1 MSIRVLIADDQD
13 LVRGALKVL
22 LNLEPD
28 IDVVAEVGNG
38 TEVAAAV
45 KKHNIDVALLDI
57 EMPMMSGIEAAATL
71 TDTDCAVIIVTTFD
85 RPGYF
90 QRALD
95 AGVSG
100 YVVKDTP
107 PDELATAVRR
117 VHHGLR
123 VFDNHLV
130 EEAQRAGNNPLT
142 PREIE
147 ICNAA
152 KDHASVAQ
160 IANRIFLSEGTV
172 RNHLSNVMAKTGAR
186 NYHEAVHAAIT
197 KGWL

>member
-130 EEAQRAGNNPLT
+130 EEVQRAGNNPLT

>member
-28 IDVVAEVGNG
+28 IKVVAELGSGVG
-38 TEVAAAV
+38 VADAV
-45 KKHNIDVALLDI
+45 KKYRVDVALLDI
-57 EMPMMSGIEAAATL
+57 EMPDVSGIEAA
-71 TDTDCAVIIVTTFD
+71 
-85 RPGYF
+85 
-90 QRALD
+90 
-95 AGVSG
+95 
-100 YVVKDTP
+100 K
-107 PDELATAVRR
+107 
-117 VHHGLR
+117 
-123 VFDNHLV
+123 
-130 EEAQRAGNNPLT
+130 T

-186 NYHEAVHAAIT
+186 NYHEAIHAAIT

>member
-71 TDTDCAVIIVTTFD
+71 TDTDCVVIIVTTFD

-130 EEAQRAGNNPLT
+130 EEVQRAGNNPLT

>member
-28 IDVVAEVGNG
+28 IKVVAELGSGVG
-38 TEVAAAV
+38 VADAV
-45 KKHNIDVALLDI
+45 KKYRVDVALLDI
-57 EMPMMSGIEAAATL
+57 EMPDVSGIEAAKTL
-71 TDTDCAVIIVTTFD
+71 KGTDCAVIIVTTFD

-90 QRALD
+90 QRAVD

-107 PDELATAVRR
+107 PDELAAAVRR
-117 VHHGLR
+117 VHHGLL
-123 VFDNHLV
+123 VFDNPLV
-130 EEAQRAGNNPLT
+130 EAARRAGNNPLT

-186 NYHEAVHAAIT
+186 NYHKAIHAAIT

>member
-28 IDVVAEVGNG
+28 IKVVAELGSGVG
-38 TEVAAAV
+38 VADAV
-45 KKHNIDVALLDI
+45 KKYRVDVALLDI
-57 EMPMMSGIEAAATL
+57 EMPDVSGIEAAKIL
-71 TDTDCAVIIVTTFD
+71 KGTDCAVIIVTTFD

-90 QRALD
+90 QRAVD

-107 PDELATAVRR
+107 PDELAAAVRR

-130 EEAQRAGNNPLT
+130 EAARRAGNNPLT

-147 ICNAA
+147 
-152 KDHASVAQ
+152 
-160 IANRIFLSEGTV
+160 
-172 RNHLSNVMAKTGAR
+172 LSNVMAKTGAR
-186 NYHEAVHAAIT
+186 NYHEAIHAATT

>member
-1 MSIRVLIADDQD
+1 MAD
-13 LVRGALKVL
+13 
-22 LNLEPD
+22 
-28 IDVVAEVGNG
+28 
-38 TEVAAAV
+38 AV
-45 KKHNIDVALLDI
+45 KKYRVDVALLDI
-57 EMPMMSGIEAAATL
+57 EMPDVSGIEAAKTL
-71 TDTDCAVIIVTTFD
+71 KGTDCAVIIVTTFD

-90 QRALD
+90 QRAVD

-107 PDELATAVRR
+107 PDELAAAVRR

-130 EEAQRAGNNPLT
+130 EAARRAGNNPLT

-186 NYHEAVHAAIT
+186 NYHEAIHAAIT

>member
-45 KKHNIDVALLDI
+45 KKHNVDVALLDI

-107 PDELATAVRR
+107 PDELATVVRR

-123 VFDNHLV
+123 VFDNYLV
-130 EEAQRAGNNPLT
+130 EAAQRAGNNPLT

-186 NYHEAVHAAIT
+186 NYHEAVHAAMT

>member
-28 IDVVAEVGNG
+28 IKVVAELGSGVG
-38 TEVAAAV
+38 VADAV
-45 KKHNIDVALLDI
+45 KKYRVDVALLDI
-57 EMPMMSGIEAAATL
+57 EMPDVSGIEAAKTL
-71 TDTDCAVIIVTTFD
+71 KGTDCAVIIVTTFD

-90 QRALD
+90 QRAVD

-107 PDELATAVRR
+107 PDELAAAVR
-117 VHHGLR
+117 
-123 VFDNHLV
+123 
-130 EEAQRAGNNPLT
+130 RAGNNPLT

-186 NYHEAVHAAIT
+186 NYHEAIHAAIT